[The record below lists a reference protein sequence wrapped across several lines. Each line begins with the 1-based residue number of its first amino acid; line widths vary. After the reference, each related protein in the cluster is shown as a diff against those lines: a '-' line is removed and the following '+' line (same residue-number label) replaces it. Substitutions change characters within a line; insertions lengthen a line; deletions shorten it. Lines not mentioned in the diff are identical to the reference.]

1 MRPREDAPVREL
13 RKAPDA
19 VGIGRRKADRG
30 QAGMPFAY
38 RFHRREVSR
47 RVVCDE
53 TNGRESVENALIQP
67 VSVEDL
73 AVLLQIPVDQLAG
86 ALLSLEL
93 KEFVKRL
100 PGQQYAINY

>member
-1 MRPREDAPVREL
+1 MRGSQDPSVREI

-53 TNGRESVENALIQP
+53 TNGRESIENALIEP
-67 VSVEDL
+67 VSVEDFDNYMRSTRYEVQKDAFVTDIL
-73 AVLLQIPVDQLAG
+73 R
-86 ALLSLEL
+86 
-93 KEFVKRL
+93 EFAKAMR
-100 PGQQYAINY
+100 